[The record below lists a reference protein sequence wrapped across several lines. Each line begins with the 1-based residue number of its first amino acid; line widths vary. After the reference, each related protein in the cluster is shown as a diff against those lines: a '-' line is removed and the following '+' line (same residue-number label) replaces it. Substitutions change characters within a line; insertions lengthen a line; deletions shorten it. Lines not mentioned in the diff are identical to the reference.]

1 MMGPLHTLIIVAA
14 CGHGIRAGVDPA
26 TPAPT
31 GDTAASPTPTVL
43 PTAAPTADTAPPT
56 PSPTGSTGSTGDT
69 GAGVVPWAHT
79 ATVDGSADEYGP
91 DETFAVA
98 GGTFHLTWDATTLYL
113 AATHPDVATG
123 GPQHWLLVYLG
134 DGQRGATSGVPLN
147 TQQPQLAV
155 PMTHLVRYKADG
167 SYDDLMAFTGGTEWS
182 TTAGWLSAG
191 PGQVAEAGQTVEL
204 AIPLAGISDD
214 TLVVAAYWLFEGEGY
229 ESSYAALPA
238 AAFIDGY
245 DPDVGLA
252 LSFDRSSAAPPS
264 AQASE
269 HTTQP

>member
-1 MMGPLHTLIIVAA
+1 MMGPLQTLIMVAA

-26 TPAPT
+26 TPTPT
-31 GDTAASPTPTVL
+31 GDTAASPTPTIV

-69 GAGVVPWAHT
+69 GEGVVPWAHT
-79 ATVDGSADEYGP
+79 ATVDGS
-91 DETFAVA
+91 
-98 GGTFHLTWDATTLYL
+98 
-113 AATHPDVATG
+113 HPDVATG

-167 SYDDLMAFTGGTEWS
+167 SYDDMMAFTGGTEWS

-252 LSFDRSSAAPPS
+252 LSFDRSSADAPS